1 MTCEQCEREF
11 DGLRCSCGWNAPHLG
26 VVRPADAW
34 HTRPCPRCTVV
45 TIRERVGHRG
55 NDNCK
60 WCEAKEGRDAE

>member
-1 MTCEQCEREF
+1 MTCDACGEEML
-11 DGLRCSCGWNAPHLG
+11 GLRCPCGWKAPELMPVKPAH
-26 VVRPADAW
+26 PADAW

-60 WCEAKEGRDAE
+60 WCVAKE